1 MSIVCK
7 AGTSTRNSECSGLK
21 GMLGGVG
28 RVESESVAGC
38 RMWRDGWCFGVFA
51 DQRLLSLGW
60 RWVIVL
66 LRQREDRAMIGDIS
80 GGEEVVVGSSSGE
93 E

>member
-1 MSIVCK
+1 MPY
-7 AGTSTRNSECSGLK
+7 
-21 GMLGGVG
+21 
-28 RVESESVAGC
+28 VA
-38 RMWRDGWCFGVFA
+38 RRLVFWCIRGPAVIE
-51 DQRLLSLGW
+51 LGW